1 MAKIDGVQEISI
13 DLLKPY
19 QNNAKIHGAEQVE
32 AIKRSIQEF
41 GFISP
46 CLIDKDYNLIAGHG
60 RIMAAK
66 ELGMSEV
73 PCLFIEGLTEAQ
85 RKAYILADNRLTEM
99 GGWDQE
105 LIDEELRALYDSGF
119 DISLTGF
126 ELNLDD
132 EMEEPKDIIDFNP
145 TAALPDSRVL
155 VCSVS
160 AFGTN
165 TERFIEV
172 PLSQDEAD
180 RFLKRVEEMEAREIA
195 DKFRGL
201 IDAL

>member
-85 RKAYILADNRLTEM
+85 RKAYILADNRLGEL
-99 GGWDQE
+99 GAWDYSVVDLE
-105 LIDEELRALYDSGF
+105 LDALRDMNF
-119 DISLTGF
+119 DISITGF
-126 ELNLDD
+126 DD
-132 EMEEPKDIIDFNP
+132 IEPLEYQDGGGSMEYDHEPKKEEIECP
-145 TAALPDSRVL
+145 R
-155 VCSVS
+155 C
-160 AFGTN
+160 GM
-165 TERFIEV
+165 RFV
-172 PLSQDEAD
+172 P
-180 RFLKRVEEMEAREIA
+180 
-195 DKFRGL
+195 
-201 IDAL
+201 